1 MALERGAGR
10 RPPAL
15 DGWRAAVHEY
25 VKCVNEAE
33 IDMHVGPLAAIAD
46 DRAHLD
52 RLEARLAR
60 MRERE
65 LRRGAHPVR
74 HEARAELLAWS
85 EDGDAVSVRLRLHLK
100 RSLSFGGAAYTEE
113 KLETEH
119 IRLERPRGAW
129 RVTAV
134 EPEIAE
140 RRPEAA
146 DIAERHPSDG
156 TGDIAERL
164 PSAAFE
170 ADRRPFAAAADAP
183 HTPDDDSPADA
194 RSAKEREGPALPPP
208 YINSR
213 LLPHF
218 RTDRA
223 GIPYRRDLAAAYAD
237 RWWNEPNPAYVKFEV
252 NCTNYV
258 SQCLFAGHAPM
269 NYTGRR
275 DSGWWYKGRSGGR
288 ELWSYSWAVSHA
300 LQSYLAKGAPYGLRG
315 VRVESPSDL
324 ALGDVIFYDWDGD
337 GRFQHSTIVTAFD
350 SAGMPLVN
358 ANTTASRHRY
368 WDYRDSYAWTERTRY
383 RFFHIADEF

>member
-1 MALERGAGR
+1 MAQERGAGR

-15 DGWRAAVHEY
+15 HGWRAAVHEY

-33 IDMHVGPLAAIAD
+33 IDMSVGPLTAVAED
-46 DRAHLD
+46 DKHLG
-52 RLEARLAR
+52 RLENRLRR
-60 MRERE
+60 MRDRE
-65 LRRGAHPVR
+65 LRRGAFPER
-74 HEARAELLAWS
+74 HEARAILLDFR
-85 EDGDAVSVRLRLHLK
+85 EDGDTAAVRLKLHLK
-100 RSLSFGGAAYTEE
+100 RSLSFGEAAYTEE
-113 KLETEH
+113 KMETER
-119 IRLERPRGAW
+119 IRLKHRNGVW
-129 RVTAV
+129 RVTGIV
-134 EPEIAE
+134 PEIEELRREPEL
-140 RRPEAA
+140 PEDQADPDREDAA
-146 DIAERHPSDG
+146 DRFPRKQDG
-156 TGDIAERL
+156 PGL
-164 PSAAFE
+164 P
-170 ADRRPFAAAADAP
+170 
-183 HTPDDDSPADA
+183 
-194 RSAKEREGPALPPP
+194 LP
-208 YINSR
+208 YINGR

-218 RTDRA
+218 HRTRA

-237 RWWNEPNPAYVKFEV
+237 RWWNEPNPAYEKFEV

-300 LQSYLAKGAPYGLRG
+300 LQSYLARGSTSGLQA
-315 VRVESPSDL
+315 VQVESPADL
-324 ALGDVIFYDWDGD
+324 TLGDVIVYDWDGN

-350 SAGMPLVN
+350 SKGMPLVN

>member
-1 MALERGAGR
+1 MALSSGAGR

-33 IDMHVGPLAAIAD
+33 IDMTIAPLLTVAD
-46 DRAHLD
+46 DGRHLE

-65 LRRGAHPVR
+65 RLRGARPER
-74 HEARAELLAWS
+74 HEARAELLAIR
-85 EDGDAVSVRLRLHLK
+85 EDGDTAAVRLKLHLK
-100 RSLSFGGAAYTEE
+100 RSLSFGKAAYTEE
-113 KLETEH
+113 KMEIER
-119 IRLERPRGAW
+119 IRLEKRGGIW
-129 RVTAV
+129 RVTAI

-140 RRPEAA
+140 LRPEDA
-146 DIAERHPSDG
+146 G
-156 TGDIAERL
+156 TQRE
-164 PSAAFE
+164 
-170 ADRRPFAAAADAP
+170 
-183 HTPDDDSPADA
+183 
-194 RSAKEREGPALPPP
+194 RSADEAGGSAGDDGPALPLP

-218 RTDRA
+218 NGLRA

-237 RWWNEPNPAYVKFEV
+237 RWWNEPNPAYETFAV

-300 LQSYLAKGAPYGLRG
+300 LQSYLARGASRGLQG
-315 VRVESPSDL
+315 VQVDSPTDL

-337 GRFQHSTIVTAFD
+337 GRFRHTTIVTAFD

>member
-1 MALERGAGR
+1 MALRSGADR

-33 IDMHVGPLAAIAD
+33 IDMTIGPLLAVAED
-46 DRAHLD
+46 GRHLE
-52 RLEARLAR
+52 RLEARLNR
-60 MRERE
+60 LRERE
-65 LRRGAHPVR
+65 RRRGARAER
-74 HEARAELLAWS
+74 HEARAELLAVR
-85 EDGDAVSVRLRLHLK
+85 EDGGTTSVRLRLHLK
-100 RSLSFGGAAYTEE
+100 RSLSFGNASYTEE
-113 KLETEH
+113 KMEIER
-119 IRLERPRGAW
+119 IRLEKRNGVW
-129 RVTAV
+129 RVTGI

-140 RRPEAA
+140 RLPEDPGTPRDRTA
-146 DIAERHPSDG
+146 DE
-156 TGDIAERL
+156 
-164 PSAAFE
+164 
-170 ADRRPFAAAADAP
+170 
-183 HTPDDDSPADA
+183 ADA
-194 RSAKEREGPALPPP
+194 RPGGTAWDGDGPALPLP

-218 RTDRA
+218 HGIRA

-237 RWWNEPNPAYVKFEV
+237 RWWNEPNPAYETFEV

-300 LQSYLAKGAPYGLRG
+300 LQSYLARGASRGLHA
-315 VRVESPSDL
+315 VQVESPADL

-337 GRFQHSTIVTAFD
+337 GRFRHTTIVTAFD

>member
-1 MALERGAGR
+1 MALQSEAGR

-15 DGWRAAVHEY
+15 HGWRAAVHEY
-25 VKCVNEAE
+25 VKCVSEAE
-33 IDMHVGPLAAIAD
+33 IDMTAGPLTAVAED
-46 DRAHLD
+46 DTHLG
-52 RLEARLAR
+52 RLETRLKR

-65 LRRGAHPVR
+65 HRRGAFPER
-74 HEARAELLAWS
+74 QEARAVLLGFREEGRTA
-85 EDGDAVSVRLRLHLK
+85 AVRLQLHLK
-100 RSLSFGGAAYTEE
+100 RSLSFGEASYTEE
-113 KLETEH
+113 KLEIER
-119 IRLERPRGAW
+119 IRLELRNGVW
-129 RVTAV
+129 RVTGI

-140 RRPEAA
+140 RR
-146 DIAERHPSDG
+146 
-156 TGDIAERL
+156 
-164 PSAAFE
+164 
-170 ADRRPFAAAADAP
+170 
-183 HTPDDDSPADA
+183 
-194 RSAKEREGPALPPP
+194 REPPGPAAPPDPDPEETAGRSGQEQDEPAIPLP
-208 YINSR
+208 YINGR

-218 RTDRA
+218 QKMRA

-237 RWWNEPNPAYVKFEV
+237 RWWNEPNPAYEKFEV

-300 LQSYLAKGAPYGLRG
+300 LQSYLARGATSGLQA
-315 VRVESPSDL
+315 VQVESPADL
-324 ALGDVIFYDWDGD
+324 MLGDVIFYDWDGD

-383 RFFHIADEF
+383 KFFHISDEF